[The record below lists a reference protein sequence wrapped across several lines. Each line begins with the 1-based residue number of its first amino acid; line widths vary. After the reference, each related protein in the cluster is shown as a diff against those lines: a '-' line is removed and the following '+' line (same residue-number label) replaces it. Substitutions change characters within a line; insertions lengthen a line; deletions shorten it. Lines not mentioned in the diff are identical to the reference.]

1 MKSIIRIVLAVFVL
15 IIFSCSKSDNNSGGG
30 THTCNFS
37 LPVISASA
45 NGSVKYE
52 VKLSGTGQVTQIVLK
67 SNGADSVI
75 NSPALPFQVTLP
87 VNSEATIGLSV
98 KGNTSVGTIE
108 IEYSFTP
115 TGGGSLIKNEDECGN

>member
-1 MKSIIRIVLAVFVL
+1 MKSIIRIALAAFVL

-30 THTCNFS
+30 THTCNFG

-67 SNGADSVI
+67 SNGADSAI
-75 NSPALPFQVTLP
+75 NSPTLPFQVTLP
-87 VNSEATIGLSV
+87 VNSGAAIGLSV
-98 KGNTSVGTIE
+98 KGSTSVGTIE
-108 IEYSFTP
+108 IEYSFH
-115 TGGGSLIKNEDECGN
+115 SHRRWFLNQKRR